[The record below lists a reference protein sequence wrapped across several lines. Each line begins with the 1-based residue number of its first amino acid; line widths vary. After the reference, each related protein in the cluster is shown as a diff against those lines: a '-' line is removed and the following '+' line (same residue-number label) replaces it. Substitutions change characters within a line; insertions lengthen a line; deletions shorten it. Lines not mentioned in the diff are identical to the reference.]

1 MKKLFTLYIYILFAC
16 TTFAQV
22 NVSARLDS
30 VGFFVGQQDGIELQV
45 VMDAGQHLQLP
56 RVKKGDM
63 LVPNVEVVDVLNAD
77 TQSINDGKR
86 LEIKQKYIITAW
98 DSSLYSIP
106 PFKVLVDKKPY
117 ETKPLAI
124 KVLTLDI
131 DTTQTDR
138 ICPPRPVQTIP
149 FCWDDWKYIVYSW
162 LIAIILIAVT
172 VYVWHRTRKG
182 KTVFS
187 FIRVKKK
194 LPPHQVAITE
204 IENIKSQK
212 PWTDNDSKEYYTR
225 LTDVLREY
233 IQDRYGFSAMELTS
247 NEIIQN
253 LIERGDEQ
261 SLNELRSIFATADL
275 VKFARFQP
283 YMGENDS
290 NLMAA
295 LRYVNETK
303 PEEDIYNEPEPE
315 VIKQTDHA
323 RLRQVI
329 IAQTLITI
337 TVIIC
342 ICLTGWIIYR
352 LYDLLS

>member
-1 MKKLFTLYIYILFAC
+1 MKSSRSTFTI
-16 TTFAQV
+16 
-22 NVSARLDS
+22 
-30 VGFFVGQQDGIELQV
+30 
-45 VMDAGQHLQLP
+45 
-56 RVKKGDM
+56 
-63 LVPNVEVVDVLNAD
+63 
-77 TQSINDGKR
+77 
-86 LEIKQKYIITAW
+86 
-98 DSSLYSIP
+98 SIP

-162 LIAIILIAVT
+162 LIALILIAVT

-182 KTVFS
+182 KPVFS

-295 LRYVNETK
+295 LRYVNDTK
-303 PEEDIYNEPEPE
+303 PEEDIYKEPEPE

-329 IAQTLITI
+329 IAQTMITI